1 MAVTTDTYT
10 ANAGWARTDVMDLLE
25 SAFTFA
31 GLHGPAITGITT
43 GIQDW
48 SGGGTVGTGYTV
60 YYDLPVSGSSGI
72 GTGATFNVYRS
83 AGNIDSVSLNR
94 PGYNYVENE
103 VVTIPPDNHGGSAAG
118 ATGIAVTIGVAGQG
132 SPTSYGTASSFFYRS
147 GDSQPFGVLRQV
159 RDQSKKYGTTYRAF
173 QTRDD
178 YNLYCLVGSSFSPN
192 TWNEPGSAGMYGET
206 MRGTQ
211 YLDVTNTY
219 GDRANSDYYYYAY
232 WNANTNFRYATTS
245 GPTTHD
251 LKLNVYKSAIDT
263 DFAVFSFEQ
272 PSISGSLTDSTFGT
286 FIIHNYDNALWDYD
300 EVFMSGSTIISP
312 YQVANT
318 NDAGYVGLNF
328 VTYAA
333 GNSYLNTNNICSR
346 TAEGGYLQLHND
358 GHEGDPTVNYRV
370 SPTQSKNIESY
381 TSNGNAYSNYQ
392 GGTATI
398 FSRVGDTCKDL
409 GRTTSG
415 TEPYGNYDPISSY
428 KSVVKGIPMNGNMIP
443 VPYYMPDDFV
453 LIDLKLSSSLLNI
466 RQGDT
471 ITISGSEIYTVIT
484 GSYNKDEE
492 TAGIFFCARTT

>member
-1 MAVTTDTYT
+1 MAVTTETYT
-10 ANAGWARTDVMDLLE
+10 TNAGWARTDVIDLLE

-31 GLHGPAITGITT
+31 GLHGPAITGIIT
-43 GIQDW
+43 GVQDW
-48 SGGGTVGTGYTV
+48 SGGGTVGTGYTT
-60 YYDLPVSGSSGI
+60 YFDLPVSGSSGI
-72 GTGATFNVYRS
+72 GTGATFNVYRNNGI
-83 AGNIDSVSLNR
+83 ANDVKLNR

-103 VVTIPPDNHGGSAAG
+103 VITIPPDNIGGSAAG

-132 SPTSYGTASSFFYRS
+132 SPTSYGNASSFFYRS
-147 GDSQPFGVLRQV
+147 GDTQPFGVLRQV

-178 YNLYCLVGSSFSPN
+178 YTLYCKVGSSFSPN
-192 TWNEPGSAGMYGET
+192 TWNDAGSAGMYGES

-211 YLDVTNTY
+211 YLDIVNQY
-219 GDRANSDYYYYAY
+219 GDQANADYYYYAQ
-232 WNANTNFRYATTS
+232 WNGNTGLRYATTS

-263 DFAVFSFEQ
+263 SFAVFSFEQ
-272 PSISGSLTDSTFGT
+272 PSISGTLTDSTFGT

-300 EVFMSGSTIISP
+300 EVFMSGSTIIVPQS
-312 YQVANT
+312 VANA
-318 NDAGYVGLNF
+318 NDAGKLGLNF
-328 VTYAA
+328 VTYCS
-333 GNSYLNTNNICSR
+333 GSSYLNQNQICSR

-358 GHEGDPTVNYRV
+358 THEGDSTVNYRV

-381 TSNGNAYSNYQ
+381 TSNGTAFNNSSA
-392 GGTATI
+392 GTASI
-398 FSRVGDTCKDL
+398 FSRVGDICKDL
-409 GRTTSG
+409 GRVTNG
-415 TEPYGNYDPISSY
+415 TDPYGNYDSISTY

-453 LIDLKLSSSLLNI
+453 LIDLKLSSSLINI